1 MPSSLHIDDSQLR
14 TRLHVLR
21 VATPPVMAQAL
32 TTVANEVMTESKRQ
46 VPVDTGVLRASG
58 YVGSP
63 KGAGA
68 SMSIEVGY
76 GGPAEQYAVR
86 VHEDLAAHHAE
97 GNAKYL
103 ERPLSNS
110 KSIRGRILAE
120 IKRGLG
126 L

>member
-1 MPSSLHIDDSQLR
+1 MPSSLHIDDSDLR
-14 TRLHVLR
+14 TRLQGVR
-21 VATPPVMAQAL
+21 TATPVVMAQAL

-46 VPVDTGVLRASG
+46 VPVDTGTLRASG
-58 YVGSP
+58 YVGAP
-63 KGAGA
+63 KGTGT
-68 SMSIEVGY
+68 SMSVEVGY

-120 IKRGLG
+120 IKRGMG